1 MTLIEILTAVV
12 LVLAAALCIALIIY
26 LGKVTRS
33 IQELQNNISDLS
45 LKLIPLISTMS
56 ELSERISD
64 ISNEAVS
71 QLEISKSIVSN
82 VKEHVDKILEL
93 EEKIRWGIEN
103 PVDKVLNNF
112 KAISN
117 GINTFLNH
125 LKK

>member
-26 LGKVTRS
+26 LGKITRS
-33 IQELQNNISDLS
+33 INELQNNISDLS
-45 LKLIPLISTMS
+45 LKLIPLLSTLS
-56 ELSERISD
+56 ELSDKISD

-71 QLEISKSIVSN
+71 QLEISKRIVGN

-103 PVDKVLNNF
+103 PVDKILNNF

>member
-33 IQELQNNISDLS
+33 VKELQNDISNLS
-45 LKLIPLISTMS
+45 LKLIPLLSTLS
-56 ELSERISD
+56 ELFEKISD

-103 PVDKVLNNF
+103 PVDKILNNF

-117 GINTFLNH
+117 GINTFLIH

>member
-26 LGKVTRS
+26 LGMVTRS
-33 IQELQNNISDLS
+33 IKELQNNISNLS
-45 LKLIPLISTMS
+45 LKLIPLLSTLS
-56 ELSERISD
+56 ELSEKISYV
-64 ISNEAVS
+64 SNEAVS
-71 QLEISKSIVSN
+71 QLEISRSIVSN

-93 EEKIRWGIEN
+93 EEKLRWGIEN
-103 PVDKVLNNF
+103 PVDKILNNF